1 MFLAF
6 PSYQK
11 LIKGLPRNS
20 DEVILGLLWP
30 REGGKTS
37 TFPLFVPW
45 LDIGELVAY
54 VECGVRLEGW
64 LRCLDSVVVCVQ
76 GACAVPCFCSQ
87 HRFCSHSWWGLVFLH
102 LLVQNLPQLNIH
114 AVIFNPL

>member
-30 REGGKTS
+30 QEGGKTS

-54 VECGVRLEGW
+54 VE
-64 LRCLDSVVVCVQ
+64 
-76 GACAVPCFCSQ
+76 
-87 HRFCSHSWWGLVFLH
+87 
-102 LLVQNLPQLNIH
+102 
-114 AVIFNPL
+114 

>member
-20 DEVILGLLWP
+20 DEVILGLLWLQ
-30 REGGKTS
+30 EGGKTS

-54 VECGVRLEGW
+54 VE
-64 LRCLDSVVVCVQ
+64 
-76 GACAVPCFCSQ
+76 
-87 HRFCSHSWWGLVFLH
+87 
-102 LLVQNLPQLNIH
+102 
-114 AVIFNPL
+114 